1 MLLDKQYYVYIM
13 TNYKNTTLY
22 TGMTDD
28 LVRRVNEHLNH
39 SGSYF
44 TGKYNLIKLVYF
56 EIGNDVNEVIKREK
70 QIKAGSRKK
79 KIQLIEN
86 TNSEWKDLYPQII
99 SNK

>member
-22 TGMTDD
+22 TGMTTD
-28 LVRRVNEHLNH
+28 LIRRVNEHREH

-44 TGKYNLIKLVYF
+44 TGKYNLTKLVYF
-56 EIGNDVNEVIKREK
+56 EIGNNVNEVIKKEK

-79 KIQLIEN
+79 KIELIEKIN
-86 TNSEWKDLYPQII
+86 PMWNDLYEELI
-99 SNK
+99 S